1 MSAIAEKK
9 KKSFPTPEKKK
20 RSFPTA
26 YTVLF
31 IVLILAAVL
40 THLVPAGS
48 YAKLVF
54 DDESSMF
61 VVTAPDKSV
70 TEYGATQ
77 ETLDQLGI
85 KVGIEKFTEGSIN
98 KAIAIPGTYEQLDS
112 RPQGFIEVLQAPISG
127 VYDTIEIIMFV
138 FIIGG
143 IIGVLNASGAFD
155 AGFASLSTATK
166 GKEYLLI
173 IIITFLIS
181 CGGTTFGLAEE
192 TIALYPILVPVFMIA
207 GYDAIVCIAALY
219 MGSSIGTMFSTVN
232 PFSAVIASNA
242 AGISFTDGMVFR
254 VIGLVLATIITI
266 VYIIKYAEKIKKD
279 PTKSLIYSQ
288 KADIEKKF
296 LHSTKEIPE
305 FNGRRKFMLTL
316 FASAFFV
323 MIWGVASQG
332 WWFMEMTSLFLA
344 VGIVICIAS
353 GMGEKLAVQNFVAG
367 AADLVG
373 VALTIGVARA
383 VNLIMDNGLI
393 SDTILHSATNVVSGM
408 NVGVFSVLM
417 LIIFTVLGFF
427 IPSSSGLAVL
437 AMPIMAPLADTVGLS
452 RDVIVSAYQYG
463 QGLMAFITPTG
474 LILVTLSMVD
484 VTYDKWLKFIL
495 PLMGIIGGFSVVI
508 LLLQAFL

>member
-1 MSAIAEKK
+1 MSTKTAKK
-9 KKSFPTPEKKK
+9 KM
-20 RSFPTA
+20 SFPTA

-31 IVLILAAVL
+31 IVLILAAIL
-40 THLVPAGS
+40 THVVPAGS

-54 DDESSMF
+54 DSDSNLF
-61 VVTAPDKSV
+61 VVTAPDTST
-70 TEYGATQ
+70 TEYEASQ
-77 ETLDQLGI
+77 ETLEKLGI
-85 KVGIEKFTEGSIN
+85 KVGIEKFTDGSIN
-98 KAIAIPGTYEQLDS
+98 KAIAIPDTYEQLES
-112 RPQGFIEVLQAPISG
+112 RPQGFIEVLQAPIAG
-127 VYDTIEIIMFV
+127 VYDTIQIIMFV
-138 FIIGG
+138 FVIGG

-155 AGFASLSTATK
+155 AGFASLSRATK
-166 GKEYLLI
+166 GREYLLI
-173 IIITFLIS
+173 IVITFLIS

-192 TIALYPILVPVFMIA
+192 TIALYPILVPVFMLA

-232 PFSAVIASNA
+232 PFSSVIASNA
-242 AGISFTDGMVFR
+242 AGISFTNGIAFR
-254 VIGLVLATIITI
+254 GIGLLIATIITI

-279 PTKSLIYSQ
+279 PTKSLIFSQ

-296 LHSTKEIPE
+296 LHESKDIPE
-305 FNGRRKFMLTL
+305 FNGRRKFMLAL
-316 FASAFFV
+316 FVTTFLV

-344 VGIVICIAS
+344 VGIAICVIS
-353 GMGEKLAVQNFVAG
+353 GMGEKIAVQNFVAG

-408 NVGVFSVLM
+408 NVGIFSVLM

-437 AMPIMAPLADTVGLS
+437 AMPIMAPLADTVGLP

-495 PLMGIIGGFSVVI
+495 PLMGIIGGFSVVM